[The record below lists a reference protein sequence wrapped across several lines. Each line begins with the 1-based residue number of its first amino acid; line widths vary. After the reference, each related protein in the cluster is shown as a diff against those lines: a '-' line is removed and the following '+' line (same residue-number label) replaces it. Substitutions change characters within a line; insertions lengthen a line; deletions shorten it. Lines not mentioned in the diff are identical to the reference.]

1 MIEALALS
9 KRHGSRLA
17 VDDLS
22 FTVPDGAVTGL
33 LGPAGAGKTTVLRLA
48 VGLDR
53 GSGLVL
59 FDGVPFAALPR
70 PAHAVGVALDAR
82 AVHPGRTAGGHLR
95 ALAAGAGVP
104 RRRVGEVLERV
115 GLVGAQGLRP
125 AAFRRGAAQRLAVA
139 GALLGRP
146 RALLLDDP
154 FAGLDDDDRA
164 WLQQLVRRHADAGGS
179 VLLAATR
186 AADVLGCADALVVL
200 RRGRLAARGPA
211 AELLAGAGSSVLVRA
226 SDPGLLAAAVLRWG
240 GSVDPLP
247 DGALVVSGLDMAAV
261 GEVARAE
268 GVALH
273 ELSLRGADLDAALQS
288 LELPETALVGTR
300 RGPGRTAQPSQPAL
314 DAQPVPDAAPPA
326 APGAPAV
333 TA

>member
-70 PAHAVGVALDAR
+70 PAQAVGAALDPR
-82 AVHPGRTAGGHLR
+82 ALHPGRTALGHLR
-95 ALAAGAGVP
+95 VLAAGAGVP

-115 GLVGAQGLRP
+115 GLVGAERARP
-125 AAFRRGAAQRLAVA
+125 GAFRRGAAQRLAVA

-164 WLQQLVRRHADAGGS
+164 WLHGLLRRHAEAGGS
-179 VLLAATR
+179 ALVAASR
-186 AADVLGCADALVVL
+186 AADVVACADGLVVL
-200 RRGRLAARGPA
+200 RRGRLGARGPA
-211 AELLAGAGSSVLVRA
+211 AELLAGAGGAVLVRA
-226 SDPGLLAAAVLRWG
+226 SDPGLLAGAVLRWG
-240 GSVDPLP
+240 GAVTPEP
-247 DGALVVSGLDMAAV
+247 DGALLVTGLDMAAV

-268 GVALH
+268 GVAVH
-273 ELSLRGADLDAALQS
+273 ELHQRAADLDAALQS
-288 LELPETALVGTR
+288 LQLPETALLPGPRAHGAAAGGT
-300 RGPGRTAQPSQPAL
+300 A
-314 DAQPVPDAAPPA
+314 
-326 APGAPAV
+326 APAV

>member
-9 KRHGSRLA
+9 KRHGSRVA

-70 PAHAVGVALDAR
+70 PAQAVGVALDPR
-82 AVHPGRTAGGHLR
+82 ELHPGRTALGHLR

-104 RRRVGEVLERV
+104 RRRVAEVLERV
-115 GLVGAQGLRP
+115 GLVGAERVRP

-146 RALLLDDP
+146 RCLLLDDP
-154 FAGLDDDDRA
+154 FTALADDDRE
-164 WLQQLVRRHADAGGS
+164 WLHQLVRRHAEAGGS
-179 VLLAATR
+179 VLLTASR
-186 AADVLGCADALVVL
+186 AADVVACADALVVL
-200 RRGRLAARGPA
+200 RRGRLTARGPSA
-211 AELLAGAGSSVLVRA
+211 DLLAGAGGAVLVRA
-226 SDPGLLAAAVLRWG
+226 SDPGLLAGAVLRWG
-240 GSVDPLP
+240 GAVDPQP
-247 DGALVVSGLDMAAV
+247 DGALLVTGLDMAAV

-268 GVALH
+268 GVAVH
-273 ELSLRGADLDAALQS
+273 ELLQRAADLDAALLS
-288 LELPETALVGTR
+288 LELPETALV
-300 RGPGRTAQPSQPAL
+300 PAPR
-314 DAQPVPDAAPPA
+314 DAGVHAS
-326 APGAPAV
+326 GAPAV